1 MLSFQQSFT
10 MSLFI
15 ELQYDIPNN
24 IMNMNINYFRS
35 YINNC
40 WGSEN
45 KDH

>member
-24 IMNMNINYFRS
+24 IMNINYFRS